1 MSPFSTLNTIQ
12 FLPKVRKLVK
22 WKYIRSTNMEWELIL
37 TMCLII
43 VSSFFLFLTFR
54 SLRLKYS
61 LGLMQF
67 LIFYILS
74 PFFYFILRVLEGRV
88 ENTAY
93 TFVGSLLSFGIR
105 EPDNSWAIRQ
115 TWELNWSSLCS
126 LALVSNIEPSSISTL
141 LRENISHADLKIS
154 GQFWWSTSGIS
165 KKRYLKNM

>member
-1 MSPFSTLNTIQ
+1 
-12 FLPKVRKLVK
+12 
-22 WKYIRSTNMEWELIL
+22 MEWELIL

-105 EPDNSWAIRQ
+105 EPDNS
-115 TWELNWSSLCS
+115 
-126 LALVSNIEPSSISTL
+126 
-141 LRENISHADLKIS
+141 
-154 GQFWWSTSGIS
+154 
-165 KKRYLKNM
+165 